1 VHQIIF
7 NYALYKGPKT
17 ALFRLKKDGI
27 DGKEYNDPFGKE
39 EKGVLED
46 ANKDWE
52 SLVGS
57 FKSSAWDNEL
67 GHDKNITGSYVA
79 GVNDPKKKDQ
89 NIQKKGNNMIIW
101 VDCPGHCATDSA
113 PTEGFTTAEQRIAV
127 LIAAQGTEDK
137 KPVKRKFWIHHK
149 AKLVKDQWV
158 PDGRPEI
165 KIDPLEK

>member
-1 VHQIIF
+1 YVRNSPTNLVDPSGNVSITSIDVATSGDGLGLVKKLGPKLGKQFGFGFKVTVTGVTCGDDITDAKVHQFIF
-7 NYALYKGPKT
+7 NYTLYKGPKK

-67 GHDKNITGSYVA
+67 GHDKNITGSYVE

-89 NIQKKGNNMIIW
+89 NIQKKGNKMIIW
-101 VDCPGHCATDSA
+101 
-113 PTEGFTTAEQRIAV
+113 
-127 LIAAQGTEDK
+127 
-137 KPVKRKFWIHHK
+137 
-149 AKLVKDQWV
+149 
-158 PDGRPEI
+158 
-165 KIDPLEK
+165 